1 MIQAVRPN
9 KTKIPDKE
17 ILNTNYEAGKVE
29 KKNENLE
36 KKGNNKQQMGWREGR
51 HLNWSRPNCGN
62 LTMCPKSRVT
72 GPVREK
78 PVTQ

>member
-36 KKGNNKQQMGWREGR
+36 KKGTTNKKWVGEKEDT
-51 HLNWSRPNCGN
+51 
-62 LTMCPKSRVT
+62 LTGA
-72 GPVREK
+72 GPIAG
-78 PVTQ
+78 T